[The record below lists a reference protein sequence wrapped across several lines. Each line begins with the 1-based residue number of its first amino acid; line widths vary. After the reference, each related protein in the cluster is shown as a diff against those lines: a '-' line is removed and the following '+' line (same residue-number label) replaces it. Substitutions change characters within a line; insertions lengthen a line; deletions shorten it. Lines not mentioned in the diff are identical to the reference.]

1 MDTGIQVSGPEMA
14 TGTLLLLSDDT
25 MLHGALDGHLW
36 AVCNAREVETCGLAL
51 LQRLQQLYGVNKG
64 AKASK
69 KAK

>member
-1 MDTGIQVSGPEMA
+1 MA

-25 MLHGALDGHLW
+25 MLHVPLGHSW
-36 AVCNAREVETCGLAL
+36 AICNAREVETCGLAL